1 MSPQGT
7 GASQIDGH
15 GSLKLLLAG
24 PFPIAT
30 ILAAITC
37 ALAPAYVVRW
47 HVGPLPTTVLENGIL
62 VTVAAFAL
70 EAYRG
75 KHRLVWRSPFT
86 IPAAL
91 FLVAGA
97 IGVLISPEQVKGLGL
112 YRAYLIEPIAFFYVV
127 GHLVTNDRRAK
138 LILAGLAAG
147 ATVAGLANG
156 FVILNAARHHT
167 LNLAV
172 APPVVI
178 YNTSNAVALY
188 LVPLIGIA
196 ASLVIYERDR
206 RVRIVSAAFGALAL
220 AATFLSLSRGGYFA
234 IAVIALILAIVN
246 RYRWYL
252 LPAVVVA
259 GAAASRI
266 PAIATRLAHEFNLND
281 PNNSF
286 VSRLHLWQAALRML
300 RDHPILGT
308 GMFGFARSIQPYRGG
323 VYEEN
328 LIYPHNIVL
337 DMWTETGLL
346 GAVSFVW
353 LLVQAFRVSWMGWI
367 SGPLP
372 WRPIQLGI
380 VLAMTAVLVHGLV
393 DVSYFK
399 NDLALEFWTF
409 LGLAWAGT
417 RRGAAEVG

>member
-1 MSPQGT
+1 LRPERT
-7 GASQIDGH
+7 AASQTGRNAWF
-15 GSLKLLLAG
+15 SLVLAG

-30 ILAAITC
+30 ILAALTC
-37 ALAPAYVVRW
+37 ALAPAYVIRW
-47 HVGPLPTTVLENGIL
+47 HIGPLPSTVLEASIL
-62 VTVAAFAL
+62 TTIGVLVV

-75 KHRLVWRSPFT
+75 KHRLEWRSPFT
-86 IPAAL
+86 IPAVL

-97 IGVLISPEQVKGLGL
+97 IGVVVSPEQVKGLGL
-112 YRAYLIEPIAFFYVV
+112 YRAYLVEPIVFFYVI
-127 GHLVTNDRRAK
+127 GHVVTNTERAK
-138 LILAGLAAG
+138 LILAGLASG
-147 ATVAGLANG
+147 ATVAGLANA
-156 FVILNAARHHT
+156 FVILNAARHHM

-188 LVPLIGIA
+188 LVPLIGMA
-196 ASLVIYERDR
+196 ASLVLYEQER
-206 RVRIVSAAFGALAL
+206 RVRLVSAAFLALAV

-234 IAVIALILAIVN
+234 LAVIALILAIVN
-246 RYRWYL
+246 RYRWYV

-259 GAAASRI
+259 GVAVSRI

-286 VSRLHLWQAALRML
+286 VSRIHLWQAALRML

-328 LIYPHNIVL
+328 LIYPHNLVL

-346 GAVSFVW
+346 GVVAFGW
-353 LLVQAFRVSWMGWI
+353 LIVQTFRISWRGWT
-367 SGPLP
+367 SGPQA

-380 VLAMTAVLVHGLV
+380 VLAMTAIVVHGLV

-417 RRGAAEVG
+417 RAPKATVG